1 VNQGGVVLP
10 AESPAALPG
19 EAPGG
24 WFGARSELVRSSA
37 ILGPALM
44 AANVASYLLAVLGGR
59 ELTTASYGF
68 FGSLLSVLLVAGV
81 PALAVQAVVA
91 RRTAVGEIDL
101 AGALRVGAVTGGVS
115 AAIGLLLTPALA
127 IFLHAGPHALGLV
140 VIMVSLLPL
149 NVLAAIQGRLQGRE
163 RFVGLAALVL
173 LIGAGRLFGG
183 VVPLVLHAGS
193 TIVMLG
199 IGLGVTAAATVGVRM
214 ARAERAAAGA
224 DQEPVVHGPR
234 LRGELGGAVLAM
246 GALLLL
252 TNLDLLLGRHVLPA
266 VVSGRYAAGNVIAK
280 IAFWLP
286 QAVALAALPRL
297 SRSAGRVKAMRE
309 ALLLTAAL
317 AGVIVVVAAV
327 AGVLVTRLAF
337 GPRYAS
343 IGGVAWLFAIQGGIL
358 ALVQLLILDDIAM
371 RRRVVAPL
379 AVVAA
384 TVEVAVVLL
393 AGISTP
399 HALIVAATSV
409 SAGLGVAVVVRSR
422 LADRTGQRP
431 SPNRIRR

>member
-1 VNQGGVVLP
+1 MDQGGVVLP
-10 AESPAALPG
+10 AESPAVLPG
-19 EAPGG
+19 EAPRGR
-24 WFGARSELVRSSA
+24 FGARSDLVRSSA

-59 ELTTASYGF
+59 ELTPADYGF

-91 RRTAVGEIDL
+91 RRTAVAEIDL
-101 AGALRVGAVTGGVS
+101 TGALRVGAVTGGIS
-115 AAIGLLLTPALA
+115 ACVGLVLTPALA
-127 IFLHAGPHALGLV
+127 VFLHAGSHALGLV
-140 VIMVSLLPL
+140 VIMVSLVPL

-163 RFVGLAALVL
+163 KFAGLAVLVL
-173 LIGAGRLFGG
+173 LIGAGRLLGG

-193 TIVMLG
+193 TVVMVG
-199 IGLGVTAAATVGVRM
+199 IALGVTAAATIGVRM
-214 ARAERAAAGA
+214 AWVERAAGGGHTTAVA
-224 DQEPVVHGPR
+224 AAR
-234 LRGELGGAVLAM
+234 LRAEVGSAILAM

-252 TNLDLLLGRHVLPA
+252 SNLDLLLGRHVLPST
-266 VVSGRYAAGNVIAK
+266 VSGRYAAGNVIAK
-280 IAFWLP
+280 VAFWLP
-286 QAVALAALPRL
+286 QAVALAVLPRL
-297 SRSAGRVKAMRE
+297 ARGAGRVKAMRE

-358 ALVQLLILDDIAM
+358 ALVQLMILDDIAM

-384 TVEVAVVLL
+384 VVEVTVVLL

-399 HALIVAATSV
+399 HALIITATVVA
-409 SAGLGVAVVVRSR
+409 AGLGFAVTVRRATAESALEPPAR
-422 LADRTGQRP
+422 
-431 SPNRIRR
+431 

>member
-1 VNQGGVVLP
+1 VVLP
-10 AESPAALPG
+10 VESRAVLPG
-19 EAPGG
+19 DPPGG
-24 WFGARSELVRSSA
+24 WFGSRSALVRSSA

-59 ELTTASYGF
+59 ELSPADYGF

-81 PALAVQAVVA
+81 PALAIQAVIA

-101 AGALRVGAVTGGVS
+101 TGALRIGVLTGSVS
-115 AAIGLLLTPALA
+115 AALGLLLTPALA
-127 IFLHAGPHALGLV
+127 IFLHAGSHALGLV
-140 VIMVSLLPL
+140 MIMASLLPL
-149 NVLAAIQGRLQGRE
+149 NVLAAVQGRLQGRE
-163 RFVGLAALVL
+163 RFAGLAVLVL
-173 LIGAGRLFGG
+173 LIGSGRLLGG

-193 TIVMLG
+193 TVVMLG
-199 IGLGVTAAATVGVRM
+199 IGVGVTAAAAVGVRM
-214 ARAERAAAGA
+214 ARVERAAATDETVTSGV
-224 DQEPVVHGPR
+224 P
-234 LRGELGGAVLAM
+234 LRAEVAGAVLAM

-252 TNLDLLLGRHVLPA
+252 SNLDLLLGRHVLTS

-280 IAFWLP
+280 VAFWLP

-297 SRSAGRVKAMRE
+297 SRGAGRVKAMRE

-343 IGGVAWLFAIQGGIL
+343 IGGVAWLFAVQGGIL
-358 ALVQLLILDDIAM
+358 ALVQLAILDDIAM

-384 TVEVAVVLL
+384 VVEVAVVLG

-399 HALIVAATSV
+399 HALIVTATSV
-409 SAGLGVAVVVRSR
+409 AAVLGCAVAVRRRSAETS
-422 LADRTGQRP
+422 LEVSA
-431 SPNRIRR
+431 S

>member
-1 VNQGGVVLP
+1 VGIVLP
-10 AESPAALPG
+10 AESPLVLDADP
-19 EAPGG
+19 PTG
-24 WFGARSELVRSSA
+24 WLASRSALVRSSA

-59 ELTTASYGF
+59 ELTTADYGF

-81 PALAVQAVVA
+81 PALAIQAVVA
-91 RRTAVGEIDL
+91 RRTAVAEIDL
-101 AGALRVGAVTGGVS
+101 AGALRLGAVTGGVS
-115 AAIGLLLTPALA
+115 TGIGLLLTPALA

-149 NVLAAIQGRLQGRE
+149 NLLAAIQGRLQGRE
-163 RFVGLAALVL
+163 RFVGLAGLVL
-173 LIGAGRLFGG
+173 LIGASRLFGG

-199 IGLGVTAAATVGVRM
+199 IGLGVTAAATVGVRL
-214 ARAERAAAGA
+214 ARAEPATAVDR
-224 DQEPVVHGPR
+224 EPVVHGPR
-234 LRGELGGAVLAM
+234 LRGEVGGAVLAM

-252 TNLDLLLGRHVLPA
+252 TNLDLLLGRHVLA
-266 VVSGRYAAGNVIAK
+266 STVSGRYAAGNVIAK

-297 SRSAGRVKAMRE
+297 SRGAGRVKAMRE

-379 AVVAA
+379 AIVAA
-384 TVEVAVVLL
+384 VVEVAVVQL
-393 AGISTP
+393 AGISTAR
-399 HALIVAATSV
+399 ALVLTATLVA
-409 SAGLGVAVVVRSR
+409 AGLGVGVVVRRR
-422 LADRTGQRP
+422 LADRTDP
-431 SPNRIRR
+431 SAIAE